1 MVTRYAQALRGCLIA
16 SLLSFPAHANDIVRQ
31 HEFYQYIL
39 GLQHQNKL
47 LTQTIHNL
55 QQQNLRLQW
64 ELKYGKCPVN
74 PQPPLQTPAVVTRSD
89 DGNNPKAWEG
99 ESVND

>member
-74 PQPPLQTPAVVTRSD
+74 QNLPPQASESVRGSD
-89 DGNNPKAWEG
+89 DGNNPRAWER
-99 ESVND
+99 ESEND